1 MVAGKTQT
9 VPKLGPIL
17 GGGRYGPL
25 QAPTKLY
32 EETLQS
38 TVRGYVAKEVRKQE
52 SYEDISITFIQSKEE
67 KGGVGK
73 LGVLKTRAL
82 AVISRAIEHVSL
94 MVSLSISSSLARGW
108 PRPRSLTL

>member
-1 MVAGKTQT
+1 MVAGKTQA

-38 TVRGYVAKEVRKQE
+38 TVRGYVGKEVRKQE
-52 SYEDISITFIQSKEE
+52 TYPDVSISLSRLGERE
-67 KGGVGK
+67 GGVAGGK
-73 LGVLKTRAL
+73 LRLIKTRAL
-82 AVISRAIEHVSL
+82 GVLSRAIENVSL
-94 MVSLSISSSLARGW
+94 MVSYLAY
-108 PRPRSLTL
+108 